1 MTDHIGQLRS
11 LALAA
16 LATDA
21 SDAIRSSRA
30 RETVEQ
36 VHDLADFARFAAGV
50 IGGSRAQDW
59 ARVKVPHL
67 GGPGGQDVRPALERI
82 EARQVAD
89 QLRAI
94 QLTTDN
100 PGLVGKPVEAVG
112 GTGIGTALP
121 LIRQYAAGRDFTAG
135 GTAPVVPGVAS
146 GNING
151 AMVTEGTPLTA
162 GTAVTI
168 GDVGSGRARQLA
180 ACYAVLP
187 RQVIDWADPLAQ
199 AMLDQLL
206 QDVADRAAEIYV
218 GGQLV
223 AAAGGTRGAGAD
235 AITLGAA
242 LDQAEALAGAA
253 MNNHLANDPEG
264 VADGAVPGLLICN
277 PANLPRVRRAISTSW
292 QPDVPHPVVAVS
304 VGAPV
309 GTAIVTAPGAV
320 LLEREPV
327 QWDPQLSPDTL
338 GVEIGVSRP
347 LYLAVR
353 ATAGVQTVTG
363 IPAA

>member
-1 MTDHIGQLRS
+1 MTDLGQLRN
-11 LALAA
+11 LAMGA
-16 LATDA
+16 LDGGA
-21 SDAIRSSRA
+21 SDAIRASRA
-30 RETVEQ
+30 REAVEQ
-36 VHDLADFARFAAGV
+36 VQDLADFARVASGV

-67 GGPGGQDVRPALERI
+67 GGAGGQDVRPALERI

-89 QLRAI
+89 QLRAL

-100 PGLVGKPVEAVG
+100 PGIVPKPVETAG

-121 LIRQYAAGRDFTAG
+121 LIRQYAAERDFTAG
-135 GTAPVVPGVAS
+135 GVAPVVPGVAA

-162 GTAVTI
+162 GAALTI
-168 GDVGSGRARQLA
+168 GDVGSSRARQLA
-180 ACYAVLP
+180 ACYAILP

-206 QDVADRAAEIYV
+206 QDVADRAAEVYI

-223 AAAGGTRGAGAD
+223 TAAGGTRVAGVD
-235 AITLGAA
+235 ATTLGAA
-242 LDQAEALAGAA
+242 LDQAEALAGVA
-253 MNNHLANDPEG
+253 MNNHLADTPEG
-264 VADGAVPGLLICN
+264 VADGAVPGLVIVN
-277 PANLPRVRRAISTSW
+277 PSNLPRVRRAIGTSW

-304 VGAPV
+304 IGAPV

>member
-1 MTDHIGQLRS
+1 MTDHLGQLRS
-11 LALAA
+11 LAMAA
-16 LATDA
+16 LDGGA

-30 RETVEQ
+30 REAVEQ
-36 VHDLADFARFAAGV
+36 VQDLADFARFAAGV

-59 ARVKVPHL
+59 ARVNVRHL
-67 GGPGGQDVRPALERI
+67 QGAGGEHLSPALERI
-82 EARQVAD
+82 EARQMVD
-89 QLRAI
+89 QLRAL

-100 PGLVGKPVEAVG
+100 PGLIGKRVENG
-112 GTGIGTALP
+112 GITGIGTALP
-121 LIRQYAAGRDFTAG
+121 LIRQFARERDFTAG
-135 GTAPVVPGVAS
+135 GVAPVVPGVPG
-146 GNING
+146 GNISG
-151 AMVTEGTPLTA
+151 SMVTEGTPLTA
-162 GTAVTI
+162 GAATTI
-168 GDVGSGRARQLA
+168 GDVGASRTRQLA

-187 RQVIDWADPLAQ
+187 RQVIDWTDPVAQ
-199 AMLDQLL
+199 GLLDQLL
-206 QDVADRAAEIYV
+206 VDIADRTAEIYI

-223 AAAGGTRGAGAD
+223 SAAGGTRVAGAD
-235 AITLGAA
+235 ATTLGAA

-253 MNNHLANDPEG
+253 MNTHLA
-264 VADGAVPGLLICN
+264 DGTGLLVVN
-277 PANLPRVRRAISTSW
+277 PGDVPSVRRAIGTSW
-292 QPDVPHPVVAVS
+292 LAGVPHPTVAVS
-304 VGAPV
+304 VGVSV

-353 ATAGVQTVTG
+353 VAAGVQTVTG